1 MKNNILLFLFI
12 ISPLFACTQKTAE
25 DYYNLAVKET
35 NMQKR
40 IELLDKAIALNPDYF
55 AAVYRRAEE
64 FYKITVS
71 LHGICTAGEDKDY
84 YRKSVHDYTEAI
96 RLQPTNGELYCTR
109 SGIEGLMGD
118 TAKANQD
125 ILKAHSLG
133 YNSCK

>member
-1 MKNNILLFLFI
+1 MRLFLILSILFLFTAI
-12 ISPLFACTQKTAE
+12 GCKQKTAE
-25 DYYNLAVKET
+25 DYYNMALKAHSKE
-35 NMQKR
+35 K
-40 IELLDKAIALNPDYF
+40 IDLLDKAIEMNPDYF
-55 AAVYRRAEE
+55 AAVYQRAEE

-96 RLQPTNGELYCTR
+96 RLQPTNGALYCTR